1 MTVQIPV
8 RIPEEDARRLD
19 EAVASGAFASRSDAI
34 RHGIEMLL
42 KQIRDDEIAEE
53 YRRGYGKYP
62 QEEWIGEVGLWALQQ
77 IVAAEEA
84 GQEPL

>member
-62 QEEWIGEVGLWALQQ
+62 QEEWIGQTGLALLAEF
-77 IVAAEEA
+77 VAEEEK
-84 GQEPL
+84 GQDPL